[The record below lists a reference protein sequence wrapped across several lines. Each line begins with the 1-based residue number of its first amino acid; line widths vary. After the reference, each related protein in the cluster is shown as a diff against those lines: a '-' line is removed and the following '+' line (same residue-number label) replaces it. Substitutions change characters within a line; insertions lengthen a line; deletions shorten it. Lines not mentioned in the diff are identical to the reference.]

1 MSKLNAIL
9 FNYQNTENQHSLIA
23 MLKTYYPSF
32 LMVLFLVCILFM
44 VIFTGTVEYL
54 MGSSSLGQLPVI
66 VVCSL
71 FLVPLVKIYVKE
83 PMKKDS
89 TFFEKKLEK
98 EILKI
103 NKECLANNESIRFFM
118 PLGIEINVQV
128 NYDDEPTPPNEQ
140 ENYS

>member
-32 LMVLFLVCILFM
+32 LMVLALICVLFM
-44 VIFTGTVEYL
+44 VIFTGIVERI
-54 MGSSSLGQLPVI
+54 MGESSISQIPVI

-71 FLVPLVKIYVKE
+71 FIFPLVRIYVKE

-89 TFFEKKLEK
+89 TFFEKKLGE

-103 NKECLANNESIRFFM
+103 NKECMANSENIKFFM
-118 PLGIEINVQV
+118 PEGIEINVQV
-128 NYDDEPTPPNEQ
+128 NYDEPRQSES
-140 ENYS
+140 ED

>member
-32 LMVLFLVCILFM
+32 LMVLALICVLFM
-44 VIFTGTVEYL
+44 VIFTGIVERI
-54 MGSSSLGQLPVI
+54 MGESSISQIPVI

-71 FLVPLVKIYVKE
+71 FIFPLVRIYVKE

-89 TFFEKKLEK
+89 TFFEKKLGE

-103 NKECLANNESIRFFM
+103 NKECMTNSENIKFFM
-118 PLGIEINVQV
+118 PEGIEINVQV
-128 NYDDEPTPPNEQ
+128 NYDEPRQSES
-140 ENYS
+140 EN